1 MKQQISARTPSAM
14 GQVSAHL
21 TPLDNQSQTAQ
32 ASAQIVRKNKYST
45 ITLSSRY
52 AYHPKH
58 KKSVRTKTSA
68 AGIFLPSSDYS
79 IFRKIPPHYGHI

>member
-1 MKQQISARTPSAM
+1 MKQQISVNIAPAM

-21 TPLDNQSQTAQ
+21 TPIDNQSQTAQ
-32 ASAQIVRKNKYST
+32 ASAQIVRKNKCT
-45 ITLSSRY
+45 VIALSSCY
-52 AYHPKH
+52 TSHTKH
-58 KKSVRTKTSA
+58 KKSVRAKTSP